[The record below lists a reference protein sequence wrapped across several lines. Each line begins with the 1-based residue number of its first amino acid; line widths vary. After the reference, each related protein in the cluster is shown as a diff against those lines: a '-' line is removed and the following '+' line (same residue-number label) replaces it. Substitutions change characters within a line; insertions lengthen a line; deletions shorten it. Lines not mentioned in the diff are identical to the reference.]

1 MTDHSPDSDTLVI
14 RGLRV
19 APIASP
25 ETEIL
30 QGIDLEVGKGE
41 VHAIMGPNG
50 SGKTTLAYALM
61 GHPSYKVTGGQILWK
76 GRDILALSPDKR
88 SRLGMFLAFQYP
100 TAIPGL
106 SVASFIRSALNAKLQ
121 GVDKTGDVDPTDP
134 MRGGISMRD
143 FRNKMREKMALL
155 QVDEGFASR
164 YVNEGFSG
172 GEKKRLEMLQMAV
185 LEPEMAIL
193 DETDSGLDID
203 ALRIVAEGVNAMLN
217 PNLGVLLITHY
228 QRLLNYITPDRVH
241 VLAQGRI
248 VKSGGKDLAL
258 RLEDE
263 GYGPILR
270 EAGLAP
276 DVPDE
281 ALLVPEGTGGRRAR
295 AGGGRPLGG
304 RKRPMAI
311 EADAPAS
318 AAFDPHVVRRDFPIL
333 EQVINGHKLVYLDSA
348 SSSQKPRAVHRS
360 GRHATTASTTRTSTA
375 GSTRSARRRPRST
388 SDARAKV
395 ARFINA
401 PDSHEIVFTR
411 NATEAINLV
420 AYSWGRRNI
429 NRGDAI
435 VLTEMEHHA
444 NLVPWQILVQERDGD
459 LEFIP
464 ITDDG
469 ILRLDVFE
477 VLLRLKPKLV
487 AFTHVSNTLGTIN
500 PVREMVEMAHAAGAL
515 VLVDGAQAV
524 PHVPVDVQDL
534 GADFYAFSGHKMLG
548 PMGSGALWARR
559 ELLEAMPPFLAG
571 GEMIREVHLRRSEFN
586 EIPWKFEA
594 GTPAVADAI
603 GLGVAAEYL
612 MGLGMDAV
620 RAHERELV
628 AYALDSCR
636 GPCRRSSSTGR
647 WIRTSAAASSRS
659 TCRVSTRTTSPRS
672 STDRGSRSGPATT
685 ARCRS
690 TSGWI
695 WPRRRE
701 LRSTSTRRART
712 SMRSSRACTTCSGS
726 SGQAN
731 SKARWNRGRRRL
743 SRGVVRVATIAFI
756 AGLAI
761 LVLLV

>member
-1 MTDHSPDSDTLVI
+1 
-14 RGLRV
+14 
-19 APIASP
+19 
-25 ETEIL
+25 
-30 QGIDLEVGKGE
+30 
-41 VHAIMGPNG
+41 
-50 SGKTTLAYALM
+50 
-61 GHPSYKVTGGQILWK
+61 
-76 GRDILALSPDKR
+76 
-88 SRLGMFLAFQYP
+88 
-100 TAIPGL
+100 
-106 SVASFIRSALNAKLQ
+106 
-121 GVDKTGDVDPTDP
+121 
-134 MRGGISMRD
+134 MRD

-155 QVDEGFASR
+155 RMDEGFASR

-228 QRLLNYITPDRVH
+228 QRLLNYITPDFVH

-270 EAGLAP
+270 EAGLSP

-281 ALLVPEGTGGRRAR
+281 ALLRAR
-295 AGGGRPLGG
+295 RVADAGELEAGGGRPLGG
-304 RKRPMAI
+304 RDRWPSTIRSDGHAGRRARPVRSGTS
-311 EADAPAS
+311 S
-318 AAFDPHVVRRDFPIL
+318 AATSRSSTRR
-333 EQVINGHKLVYLDSA
+333 STA
-348 SSSQKPRAVHRS
+348 TRSSTSTRRRRSQKPQVVIDAMDTYYREYNANVHR
-360 GRHATTASTTRTSTA
+360 GIYTIGEQATAA
-375 GSTRSARRRPRST
+375 YEK
-388 SDARAKV
+388 ARAQV

-429 NRGDAI
+429 GRGDAI

-444 NLVPWQILVQERDGD
+444 NLVPWQLLVQEKDGD

-500 PVREMVEMAHAAGAL
+500 PVREMTEMAHAAGAL
-515 VLVDGAQAV
+515 VLSTAPRPCRTCRSTSRSSA
-524 PHVPVDVQDL
+524 
-534 GADFYAFSGHKMLG
+534 ADFYAFSGHKMLA

-559 ELLEAMPPFLAG
+559 ELLEAMPPFLSG
-571 GEMIREVHLRRSEFN
+571 GEMIREVHLRRSRLQRDPLEVRGGH
-586 EIPWKFEA
+586 A
-594 GTPAVADAI
+594 GRRRRDRAGRGGRLPGGRSAWTPSASTSA
-603 GLGVAAEYL
+603 
-612 MGLGMDAV
+612 
-620 RAHERELV
+620 
-628 AYALDSCR
+628 
-636 GPCRRSSSTGR
+636 SSSTYALEVAPARGPR
-647 WIRTSAAASSRS
+647 DRALRPDGSGPCAAASSRS
-659 TCRVSTRTTSPRS
+659 TCRASTRTTSPRC
-672 STDRGSRSGPATT
+672 STAPASPSGPATT

-690 TSGWI
+690 TSGWTSRPRPGRSFNVYTTREDI
-695 WPRRRE
+695 DALGSRPRRGAAG
-701 LRSTSTRRART
+701 LRRL
-712 SMRSSRACTTCSGS
+712 TCRGR
-726 SGQAN
+726 GG
-731 SKARWNRGRRRL
+731 GRRRGQADL
-743 SRGVVRVATIAFI
+743 WPEDVSGLGRDDVRVRFGEGRSIHSNQLIVQVINESHRGIPRWTALGASIGAPSRSEETDLHVHAFKGGVKHGPMVR
-756 AGLAI
+756 ARRDRRYGP
-761 LVLLV
+761 